1 MALEDYNWADR
12 MVHRIAFRARAP
24 QHILMD
30 MEDRRFG
37 DRLASQRMGAPIFVT
52 ALPRAGTTLMLE
64 VLSCHP
70 DTATHTYRD
79 MPFVLSPVIWQ
90 QLSGKFQVRQDAKE
104 RSHGDG
110 MLVSADSPEAFEEVL
125 WQHGYPQDF
134 HSDCIRL
141 RERLDP
147 KFLSSLQ
154 RHMRAIC
161 VARGMSNATATRYV
175 SKNNANI
182 ARLDALAQ
190 AFPDAS
196 LIIPLRHP
204 IDQARSLLRQHQ
216 KALTSHSHSR
226 FARDYVRDIG
236 HFEFGAEHRP
246 IWFEG
251 MSEVVARLQPDS
263 LDYWIAYWIAAARH
277 IKRLGIGKIVDMTR
291 FTHGNAV
298 TQLYEALGLEQSQEA
313 LARAQDLVRPI
324 KSYDEEYVGPLAS
337 EAMDLYEDLRQPSAC
352 LI

>member
-12 MVHRIAFRARAP
+12 MVHRIAFGARAP
-24 QHILMD
+24 QQILID

-37 DRLASQRMGAPIFVT
+37 KRLASQVMGPPVFIT

-90 QLSGKFQVRQDAKE
+90 QLSAKFQVRQDAKE

-125 WQHGYPQDF
+125 WQRECPQDF
-134 HSDCIRL
+134 HGDAIRL

-147 KFLSSLQ
+147 EFISSLQ

-161 VARGMSNATATRYV
+161 VARGKPSASSMHYV

-182 ARLDALAQ
+182 ARLGALAR

-196 LIIPLRHP
+196 IVIPLRHP

-216 KALTSHSHSR
+216 KALASHAHSK
-226 FARDYVRDIG
+226 FARAYVRDIG

-246 IWFEG
+246 IRFEG
-251 MSEVVARLQPDS
+251 RDEVLARLRPDS

-277 IKRLGIGKIVDMTR
+277 IKRQGVGKIVDMTR

-298 TQLYEALGLEQSQEA
+298 AALFESLGLAGAPAAQN
-313 LARAQDLVRPI
+313 RAQQLVKPI
-324 KSYDEEYVGPLAS
+324 KHYDEEHPGPLAR
-337 EAMDLYEDLRQPSAC
+337 EAMDLYEDLRQPTGC
-352 LI
+352 LV